1 MITWLAIWIF
11 WVIFTKESEW
21 YPSTSDVSKKWLA
34 LVSWWYVVL
43 YVHTYISK
51 SGCVPQFANFESVM
65 DHIIWKARP
74 PTRPGRGGGEED
86 KKKLWKWTCQL
97 YCDVIFWSGAH
108 HTYVCVCVYVYVCQN
123 RGYCGTYL
131 LYKDILMQW
140 RFRVK
145 TCSVIFHATAYSLPD
160 HLEHY
165 RYSVKC
171 FVVRTHSGRK
181 YWYTC

>member
-108 HTYVCVCVYVYVCQN
+108 HTYVCVCMYMYA
-123 RGYCGTYL
+123 RIEGTVVLTYSIKTFWCNDGL
-131 LYKDILMQW
+131 GLKPVRLFFMLQLTACLIILNIIDIQW
-140 RFRVK
+140 
-145 TCSVIFHATAYSLPD
+145 SAL
-160 HLEHY
+160 
-165 RYSVKC
+165 
-171 FVVRTHSGRK
+171 
-181 YWYTC
+181 